1 MIVKIFRAHVFIFS
15 SSAFRKGVAT
25 RRVGK
30 KDAAKIMFCP
40 KNLKFRQFIFILSLA
55 SWQGEFTWTAIN
67 FHVQSFRLFLLAT
80 RQGIKTGFAWYWHN
94 RYSAISHKHHHH
106 ENLQIFIFTTFLLS
120 KIAILLALQFHSSSS
135 SLNSIFEL
143 KYSCIWLKRK
153 VWKRQILGKICCCCS
168 RVKIVGYKA
177 LDIFMDITNGYYN
190 GYYNTLDI
198 TKALYIY
205 IPHKLPL
212 WPLCNNDH

>member
-1 MIVKIFRAHVFIFS
+1 MIVKIFRAHVFTFS

-55 SWQGEFTWTAIN
+55 GWQGEFTWTAIN

-80 RQGIKTGFAWYWHN
+80 RQGIKTGFACWHN

-106 ENLQIFIFTTFLLS
+106 ENLQILIFTTFLLS
-120 KIAILLALQFHSSSS
+120 KKCYFVGVAI
-135 SLNSIFEL
+135 
-143 KYSCIWLKRK
+143 
-153 VWKRQILGKICCCCS
+153 
-168 RVKIVGYKA
+168 
-177 LDIFMDITNGYYN
+177 
-190 GYYNTLDI
+190 
-198 TKALYIY
+198 
-205 IPHKLPL
+205 P
-212 WPLCNNDH
+212 